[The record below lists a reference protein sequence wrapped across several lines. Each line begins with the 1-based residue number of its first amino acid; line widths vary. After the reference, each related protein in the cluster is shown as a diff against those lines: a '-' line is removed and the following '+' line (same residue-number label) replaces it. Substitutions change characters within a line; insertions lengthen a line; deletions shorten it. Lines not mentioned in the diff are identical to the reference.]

1 MPRGEAPAFGREDI
15 RRADMMPARSVHE
28 ERVMNRTMIAAALAA
43 GVIFG
48 YSSRASMQ
56 TDEKLPVAGYA
67 PAKDIPGAR
76 ELPSPEV
83 DYKVVFSVA
92 AVAKPEEIHPTL
104 KTIALYLNT
113 LAHNGV
119 PASHRHIAAVFHQGG
134 GDAVLVND
142 VYKARH
148 NGTINPNIAL
158 LHELKQ
164 AGVELRVCGQGLL
177 GKKVDPKDVL
187 PDVQVDLWAMTTMV
201 NLQLRGY
208 VRIGG

>member
-1 MPRGEAPAFGREDI
+1 
-15 RRADMMPARSVHE
+15 
-28 ERVMNRTMIAAALAA
+28 MNKVMIAATLTL
-43 GVIFG
+43 GVVLG
-48 YSSRASMQ
+48 YSGRAWTQ
-56 TDEKLPVAGYA
+56 TEQKLPVAGYD
-67 PAKDIPGAR
+67 PAKDIPGAK
-76 ELPSPEV
+76 ELPDPGV

-92 AVAKPEEIHPTL
+92 ANAKENEIHPTL

-119 PASHRHIAAVFHQGG
+119 PANHRHIAAVFHQGG
-134 GDAVLVND
+134 GDAVLAND

-148 NGTINPNIAL
+148 NGVDNPNIAM
-158 LHELKQ
+158 LHELKR

-177 GKKVDPKDVL
+177 GKKLDPLQVL
-187 PDVQVDLWAMTTMV
+187 PDVQVDLWAMTTIV

>member
-1 MPRGEAPAFGREDI
+1 
-15 RRADMMPARSVHE
+15 
-28 ERVMNRTMIAAALAA
+28 MNKAIVAAALAV
-43 GVIFG
+43 GVLFG
-48 YSSRASMQ
+48 YSGRVLTLA
-56 TDEKLPVAGYA
+56 DDKLPMAGVA
-67 PAKDIPGAR
+67 PAKDFAGAK
-76 ELPSPEV
+76 ELPDPNT

-92 AVAKPEEIHPTL
+92 AQAKPDEVHPTL

-119 PASHRHIAAVFHQGG
+119 PANHRHLAAVFHQGG
-134 GDAVLVND
+134 GDAALVND

-148 NGTINPNIAL
+148 NGMDNPNIAM

-164 AGVELRVCGQGLL
+164 AGVDLRVCGQGVL
-177 GKKVDPKDVL
+177 GKKLEPSQVL